1 MNSTKTPREN
11 QTTSYIYRSA
21 TGEPLY
27 RVIRI
32 PGKAGFPQ
40 ERWGGDGWISGKGCM
55 DGVQR
60 VLYMLPELMAAT
72 DRKPVI
78 IPEGEKD
85 TDNLAAMGFVATTS
99 SGGAGKWA
107 QTDSEPLRGR
117 LCIVL
122 PDNDDPGRDHARD
135 ICHDLAGKAADVRV
149 LTLPGLEHKQDIS
162 DWIEQRRAEGK
173 GDEVIA
179 QELRDLIATAAIPW
193 TEPEKVTDKRTG
205 DAPIVLQYKP
215 FPTAMLPEPIKSFVE
230 QGAKA
235 MGCDESFVALPTLTA
250 LASAIGNTRRLELK
264 RGWSEPPIVW
274 AAIIGES
281 GTLKSP
287 ALEQALRPIRHKQQR
302 AFDEYARRLESYEND
317 KLHYDKDLAAWRKSK
332 DGGEPP
338 QEPEKPIAERFIF
351 DDVTIEAVGIL
362 LLRQP
367 RGLLAARDELAGWF
381 GSFSEY
387 KKSKGSDS
395 SKWLEMWGGR
405 SVTIDRKTGI
415 PPTVYIPRAAV
426 SITGGIQPGTLRR
439 ELRPEHFENGLAARL
454 LLAAPPRK
462 RRTWTEADI
471 PVRLAERMAGVF
483 DLLFSLEPE
492 SDDDG
497 NPRPS
502 LVKLDDDA
510 KRAWVEFV
518 NAHGAEQ
525 LEHEGPLAAVWS
537 KLEAYAARFALV
549 LQMTRWAAGDPTAR
563 ASQVDAQSMAAGV
576 QLAKWFGREAVRI
589 YNIFSEDADAGHNRE
604 LAELIHQRGGEITI
618 RDLCR
623 GPRQYRGQTEKAKAD
638 LDALEAAGVGQWTY
652 PPPGPA
658 GGNPS
663 PVFVLNQSGDT
674 GDGDTTPDCD
684 SASGGSVTVATV
696 AAGDNEK
703 TPDADFVEI

>member
-1 MNSTKTPREN
+1 
-11 QTTSYIYRSA
+11 
-21 TGEPLY
+21 
-27 RVIRI
+27 
-32 PGKAGFPQ
+32 
-40 ERWGGDGWISGKGCM
+40 
-55 DGVQR
+55 
-60 VLYMLPELMAAT
+60 
-72 DRKPVI
+72 
-78 IPEGEKD
+78 
-85 TDNLAAMGFVATTS
+85 
-99 SGGAGKWA
+99 
-107 QTDSEPLRGR
+107 
-117 LCIVL
+117 VL
-122 PDNDDPGRDHARD
+122 PDNDKPGRKHAAD
-135 ICHDLAGKAADVRV
+135 ICRDLAGKAADVRV
-149 LTLPGLEHKQDIS
+149 LTLAGLPHKGDVS
-162 DWIEQRRAEGK
+162 DWIEQRRAEGMSN
-173 GDEVIA
+173 EVIA
-179 QELRDLIATAAIPW
+179 QELRELIASAAIPW
-193 TEPEKVTDKRTG
+193 TEPDKVTDRDTG

-215 FPTAMLPEPIKSFVE
+215 FPTAILPEPIKSFVE
-230 QGAKA
+230 QGARA
-235 MGCDESFVALPTLTA
+235 MGCDESFVALPTLAA

-302 AFDEYARRLESYEND
+302 AFDEYVRRLDNYEND
-317 KLHYDKDLAAWRKSK
+317 KPHYDKDLVAWRKSK
-332 DGGEPP
+332 DGGDPP

-381 GSFSEY
+381 SSFSEY
-387 KKSKGSDS
+387 KKGKGSDS

-415 PPTVYIPRAAV
+415 PPTIYIPRAAV

-462 RRTWTEADI
+462 RRTWSETDI
-471 PVRLAERMAGVF
+471 PVSLTERIVGVF
-483 DLLFSLEPE
+483 DGLFSLEPE

-510 KRAWVEFV
+510 KRAWIEFV

-525 LEHEGPLAAVWS
+525 LDHEGPLAAVWS

-549 LQMTRWAAGDPTAR
+549 IQMTRWAAGDLTAQENR
-563 ASQVDAQSMAAGV
+563 VDAQSMAAGV
-576 QLAKWFGREAVRI
+576 RLAKWFGREAVRV
-589 YNIFSEDADAGHNRE
+589 YSIFGENDDEGHNRQ
-604 LAELIHQRGGEITI
+604 LVELIYQRGGEITV

-623 GPRQYRGQTEKAKAD
+623 GPRKYRGQTEKAKAD
-638 LDALEAAGVGQWTY
+638 LDALEVAGVGRWTY
-652 PPPGPA
+652 PPPGPT

-663 PVFVLNQSGDT
+663 PVFVLNQ
-674 GDGDTTPDCD
+674 
-684 SASGGSVTVATV
+684 
-696 AAGDNEK
+696 AGDNEK
-703 TPDADFVEI
+703 TPVADWIGV